1 MRLSGPAQAIVGGE
15 VHFDLEITNR
25 GAVATSR
32 LVVVDRFDDGLIHA
46 AAVSPIQRELDPFA
60 PGETRKIG
68 ITFKVAKP
76 GQLCQH
82 VELTGPGGVRQTT
95 SACVQ
100 ADAPAAAETPGA
112 LGPRRW
118 VPPAI

>member
-1 MRLSGPAQAIVGGE
+1 M
-15 VHFDLEITNR
+15 
-25 GAVATSR
+25 ATSR

-100 ADAPAAAETPGA
+100 ADAPAAVSNAVAPPGSV
-112 LGPRRW
+112 GPTVAGARASR
-118 VPPAI
+118 P